1 VTYLPWWAYI
11 IVFAVPA
18 LLTIL
23 FTPIALA
30 IAHRLKLFDVPNPG
44 KAHKSPVPFLGGA
57 AIVAAFAVIVL
68 AATLIRPPKSG
79 LADLAAFLGM
89 ALVLSAMGLIDDIR
103 GLGPWLRL
111 AVETAAGLGVL
122 ALGVRAHLSSSPI
135 DGFVTVAWVV
145 GVTNAFNLLDNM
157 DGLSAGVAAIA
168 SGFLF
173 VVAFLNG
180 QFLVASLAIALAGCA
195 IGFLR
200 HNFYPARIY
209 MGDAGSLFIG
219 FLIAVLS
226 LQLRTHSTTRLSFL
240 IPFLILGVPLFDTS
254 LVTIT
259 RLSHRRSP
267 FDGGQDHVSHRL
279 VRLGIPVRGAVIIIY
294 GGGFAVGWLALIVMR
309 VDRSTGFM
317 LVGLVITVAVT
328 FGALLARIPVRQN
341 PKKAEDPAAADPA
354 AEDPAAVGTSGVG
367 EDQPPVEGPWATVAT
382 LVEARFVPRSRE
394 PASMG
399 MAESRNPKSFF
410 P

>member
-1 VTYLPWWAYI
+1 MTYLPWWAYI

-23 FTPIALA
+23 FTPIALS
-30 IAHRLKLFDVPNPG
+30 IAHRLKLFDLPNPG

-68 AATLIRPPKSG
+68 GATLIRPPKSG
-79 LADLAAFLGM
+79 LADLAALLGI

-103 GLGPWLRL
+103 GLSPWLRL
-111 AVETAAGLGVL
+111 AVEAAAGVGVW
-122 ALGVRAHLSSSPI
+122 ALGVRAHLHLLSSPI

-168 SGFLF
+168 AGFLF

-200 HNFYPARIY
+200 HNFHPARIY

-219 FLIAVLS
+219 FLIAVLG
-226 LQLRTHSTTRLSFL
+226 LQLRTHSATRLSFVIPLL
-240 IPFLILGVPLFDTS
+240 IVGVPLFDTS

-267 FDGGQDHVSHRL
+267 FNGGQDHVSHRL
-279 VRLGIPVRGAVIIIY
+279 VRLGIPVRGAVIMIY
-294 GGGFAVGWLALIVMR
+294 GGGFALGWFALIAMR
-309 VDRSTGFM
+309 VDRGSRFM
-317 LVGLVITVAVT
+317 LLGLVITLAVT
-328 FGALLARIPVRQN
+328 VGALLALIPVRQN
-341 PKKAEDPAAADPA
+341 PKKAEDPAAA
-354 AEDPAAVGTSGVG
+354 GTSGVG
-367 EDQPPVEGPWATVAT
+367 EGAAQPPVEGAWATVAT
-382 LVEARFVPRSRE
+382 LVGARFVPRPRE

-399 MAESRNPKSFF
+399 MAESWPES
-410 P
+410 

>member
-23 FTPIALA
+23 FTPIALS
-30 IAHRLKLFDVPNPG
+30 IAHRLKLFDLPNPG
-44 KAHKSPVPFLGGA
+44 KAHKSPVPYLGGA

-68 AATLIRPPKSG
+68 GATLIRPPKSG
-79 LADLAAFLGM
+79 LADLAALLGI
-89 ALVLSAMGLIDDIR
+89 ALALSAMGLIDDIR
-103 GLGPWLRL
+103 GLSPWLRL
-111 AVETAAGLGVL
+111 VVEAAAGVGVW
-122 ALGVRAHLSSSPI
+122 ALGVRAHLHLLSSPL

-168 SGFLF
+168 AGFLF

-200 HNFYPARIY
+200 HNFHPARIY

-226 LQLRTHSTTRLSFL
+226 LQLRSHSATRLTFL

-294 GGGFAVGWLALIVMR
+294 GSGCVLGWLALIVMR

-317 LVGLVITVAVT
+317 LVGLVITVAVIL
-328 FGALLARIPVRQN
+328 GALLALIPVRQS
-341 PKKAEDPAAADPA
+341 PKKAEDPAAA
-354 AEDPAAVGTSGVG
+354 GTAGVG
-367 EDQPPVEGPWATVAT
+367 EGAAQPPVEGPWATVAT
-382 LVEARFVPRSRE
+382 LVGARFVPRSRE
-394 PASMG
+394 PASVG
-399 MAESRNPKSFF
+399 MAESWPES
-410 P
+410 

>member
-1 VTYLPWWAYI
+1 MPWWAYI
-11 IVFAVPA
+11 IIFAVPA

-23 FTPIALA
+23 FTPVALS
-30 IAHRLKLFDVPNPG
+30 IAHRLKLLDVPKPG

-68 AATLIRPPKSG
+68 GSTLVRPPKSG
-79 LADLAAFLGM
+79 LPDLAAFLGI
-89 ALVLSAMGLIDDIR
+89 ALVLSAMGLMDDIK

-111 AVETAAGLGVL
+111 AVETAAGVGVW

-135 DGFVTVAWVV
+135 DAVVTVVWVI

-157 DGLSAGVAAIA
+157 DGLSSGVAAIA

-195 IGFLR
+195 VGFLR
-200 HNFYPARIY
+200 HNFHPARIY

-226 LQLRTHSTTRLSFL
+226 LQLRTHNTSRLSFVV
-240 IPFLILGVPLFDTS
+240 PFLILGVPLFDTS

-279 VRLGIPVRGAVIIIY
+279 LRLGIPVRGAVIIIY
-294 GGGFAVGWLALIVMR
+294 AVGIALGGLALITR
-309 VDRSTGFM
+309 TVDRSAAFM
-317 LVGLVITVAVT
+317 LVGLVIAVAVV

-341 PKKAEDPAAADPA
+341 PVKAEDPAAVEPSAVRERA
-354 AEDPAAVGTSGVG
+354 AEPS
-367 EDQPPVEGPWATVAT
+367 VEAPWATVREGA
-382 LVEARFVPRSRE
+382 FGIRSRSE
-394 PASMG
+394 TLFGAPTPSPE
-399 MAESRNPKSFF
+399 AEGDIADYA
-410 P
+410 

>member
-23 FTPIALA
+23 FTPIALS
-30 IAHRLKLFDVPNPG
+30 IAHRLKLFDLPNPG

-68 AATLIRPPKSG
+68 GATLIRPPKSG
-79 LADLAAFLGM
+79 LADLAAVMGI

-103 GLGPWLRL
+103 GLSPWLRL
-111 AVETAAGLGVL
+111 AVEAAAGVGVW
-122 ALGVRAHLSSSPI
+122 ALGVRTHLHLLSSPI

-168 SGFLF
+168 AGFLF

-200 HNFYPARIY
+200 HNFHPARIY

-226 LQLRTHSTTRLSFL
+226 LQLRTHSATRLSFL
-240 IPFLILGVPLFDTS
+240 IPFLIVGVPLFDTS

-279 VRLGIPVRGAVIIIY
+279 VRLGIPVRGAVIMIY
-294 GGGFAVGWLALIVMR
+294 GSGFALGWFALIVMR

-328 FGALLARIPVRQN
+328 FGALLALIPVRQN
-341 PKKAEDPAAADPA
+341 PKKTEDPAAA
-354 AEDPAAVGTSGVG
+354 GISGVG
-367 EDQPPVEGPWATVAT
+367 EGAAQPSVEGPWATVAT
-382 LVEARFVPRSRE
+382 LVGARFVPRSRE

-399 MAESRNPKSFF
+399 MAESWPES
-410 P
+410 